1 LLQLPSNLLTQ
12 LLILEHHPLILKTQL
27 LILEHHPLILKTQL
41 LILKSICTNPEER
54 LH

>member
-1 LLQLPSNLLTQ
+1 
-12 LLILEHHPLILKTQL
+12 L